1 MAKVICSPVM
11 ALAAAIA
18 MVGYVPASMAAPINY
33 GDFGGLTVDFLD
45 VTEDSA
51 TDPLPPALYG
61 TPNVVGD
68 SLDFNPVSF
77 NASAS
82 GAGGADTTVGVLTMM
97 MASHPG
103 KFIDAV
109 QFEEA
114 GEFTL
119 SGLTGNASVSVTATF
134 TLNILEVDGVAIA
147 PVNIVTPMVFSPSGG
162 DFDLVSDG
170 PGPLVNAIWSG
181 EIMVDIQQALID
193 NNISFVNGATKVSVS
208 FDNTLMAQSEAGTS
222 AFIAKKD
229 VGGVGI
235 TVIPEPA
242 SMVLLAAGGLCMLGR
257 HR

>member
-1 MAKVICSPVM
+1 MAKVICSPCR

-18 MVGYVPASMAAPINY
+18 VAGLGTQAWAAPINY
-33 GDFGGLTVDFLD
+33 GDFAGATVDFLQ
-45 VTEDSA
+45 VTEDSV

-61 TPNVVGD
+61 TPSVSGD

-82 GAGGADTTVGVLTMM
+82 GAGGSDTTRGVLTMM
-97 MASHPG
+97 MASRPG
-103 KFIDAV
+103 HFIDMI

-119 SGLTGNASVSVTATF
+119 SGLSGNASVSVSATF
-134 TLNILEVDGVAIA
+134 ELDILEVDGVGI
-147 PVNIVTPMVFSPSGG
+147 TPINLVVPMLFAPSGG

-170 PGPLVNAIWSG
+170 PGPLVNDIWVG
-181 EIMVDIQQALID
+181 ELMVNLSQALIS
-193 NNISFVNGATKVSVS
+193 NNVPFVNGATRVSVR

-242 SMVLLAAGGLCMLGR
+242 SLILLAAGGFCMLSR
-257 HR
+257 RS